1 MITRTSAFALIAVA
15 AWFSF
20 SGCASQKEPAE
31 QALAAIEKTFADN
44 GATLQKYL
52 PERHAEVS
60 AGIAALK
67 EALAKEDYGDVV
79 TDSAE
84 IADSLKRA
92 VAESRIKQAT
102 TRAAMET
109 EWDDLLNS
117 LPDMIAA
124 TDRKIAIQGSKPPAG
139 MDKDGWKSLVES
151 YDAARDGWG
160 KAASEMNKANFEE
173 TVIAGRDAKAKIAGI
188 MDTLGIKA
196 S

>member
-1 MITRTSAFALIAVA
+1 LMLIAVA
-15 AWFSF
+15 AMLGLT
-20 SGCASQKEPAE
+20 GCASQKEPAE

-60 AGIAALK
+60 AAIAALR

-79 TDSAE
+79 SDSAE
-84 IADSLKRA
+84 VADSLKRA
-92 VAESRIKQAT
+92 VAEGRIKQAT
-102 TRAAMET
+102 TRAEMET
-109 EWDDLLNS
+109 EWEDLLNT

-139 MDKDGWKSLVES
+139 MDKAGWKSLVDS

-160 KAASEMNKANFEE
+160 KAAAAMTKANFDE
-173 TVIAGRDAKAKIAGI
+173 TVIAGRDARAKIAGI
-188 MDTLGIKA
+188 METLGIKA

>member
-1 MITRTSAFALIAVA
+1 MITRTSAFALIAA
-15 AWFSF
+15 AALLGLA
-20 SGCASQKEPAE
+20 GCASQKEPAE

-60 AGIAALK
+60 AAIAGLK

-79 TDSAE
+79 SDSAE
-84 IADSLKRA
+84 IADTLKR
-92 VAESRIKQAT
+92 
-102 TRAAMET
+102 
-109 EWDDLLNS
+109 EWEDLLNT
-117 LPDMIAA
+117 LPPMIAA

-139 MDKDGWKSLVES
+139 MDKDGWKALVES

-160 KAASEMNKANFEE
+160 KAAAEMNKANFEE
-173 TVIAGRDAKAKIAGI
+173 TVLAGRDAKSKIAGI
-188 MDTLGIKA
+188 MESLGIKA